1 MKEYIQINEDYNCEF
16 MSNHSPDAIEQGII
30 ELLEKNEISYSAD
43 QNKYK
48 IKFEFESLN
57 DLYKLDPKV
66 EIQIKLTKLNAFTC
80 VVEF

>member
-1 MKEYIQINEDYNCEF
+1 MKEYVQINEDYNCEF

-30 ELLEKNEISYSAD
+30 ELLEKNEISFSED

-57 DLYKLDPKV
+57 DLYK
-66 EIQIKLTKLNAFTC
+66 
-80 VVEF
+80 